1 MRKTKAI
8 RITAGLFILILL
20 TAGLLVHLGVGR
32 NGFRP
37 DIPLTCS
44 GGDDTSFLSEVKM
57 MKEGGFLARSSRLGA
72 PYGTDRSV
80 MATTYLKM
88 DISLLAWLFVK
99 LTGSIGAAVNLTY
112 FTVLFLVAIVSF
124 LVLCSRKIRP
134 EFAAA
139 GGLTYAFLPYIFTRK
154 IGHLMLSAYQFVP
167 LAVLLCI
174 WIFEDDRF
182 LKFRKGFFHYRR
194 NLLAFLF
201 AGLIASNGIGYYPFF
216 SCIILLAAGLSK
228 SLKERKLSGLF
239 ASLKQTGLIAAW
251 MALFLSPYIRI
262 CLTEPERLGENA
274 RQIGDVEQ
282 FALKLV
288 RLFIPTF
295 GSGIGRLDAAFAEYA
310 SVQVANWPAEATE
323 YIGLMGTAGFVI
335 LIIVLLTGTA
345 RTSPFYEL
353 VLLSELNIVMI
364 LYGVIGGFSAFV
376 FLFVTMSVR
385 CTNRISVF
393 IAFVCI
399 YASCFVMDRLCAS
412 VERVPEPP
420 EFQENEPAPPAVE
433 GNTLQQT
440 TSLKKQANQ
449 PTASGS
455 GSRGHRLSGSG
466 SRGYRSRYKKG
477 IVRAGLYAGVLVT
490 TIAGLAIQTRGWS
503 YSNETF
509 AESYELRDR
518 FFRQLEEQLPE
529 GAMVY
534 ELPYCSYPEGGVAG
548 QMNADMQFFGYLHT
562 DTVRWSYGA
571 LQGEKAD
578 GLNAFLCTLP
588 PQALLRA
595 LCFTGYQGL
604 YLNRLGYA
612 GGPDF
617 EALIDEFARELDAE
631 AFVSEDG
638 QMYFFNLTDYG
649 EKLRASCTEKEW
661 KRQKKAVRQG
671 TFTG

>member
-1 MRKTKAI
+1 MRKTKPI
-8 RITAGLFILILL
+8 RILAGLFILILL

-32 NGFRP
+32 KGFRM

-57 MKEGGFLARSSRLGA
+57 MKEGGFRPQSSSLGA

-80 MATTYLKM
+80 MVSTYLKM
-88 DISLLAWLFVK
+88 DVSFLAWFYVK
-99 LTGSIGAAVNLTY
+99 LTGSIGAAINLAY
-112 FTVLFLVAIVSF
+112 FTVLFLTAIISY

-134 EFAAA
+134 AFAAA
-139 GGLTYAFLPYIFTRK
+139 GGLTYAFLPYMFLRK

-174 WIFEDDRF
+174 WLFEDDRF
-182 LKFRKGFFHYRR
+182 LKFRRDFFRYRR
-194 NLLAFLF
+194 NLLAILF

-228 SLKERKLSGLF
+228 SLKDRRFSGF
-239 ASLKQTGLIAAW
+239 AAALKQTGLIAGW
-251 MALFLSPYIRI
+251 MALFLSPFIRI

-282 FALKLV
+282 FAMKLV
-288 RLFIPTF
+288 RLFIPVF
-295 GSGIGRLDAAFAEYA
+295 GSGIGRLDAKFAEYGA
-310 SVQVANWPAEATE
+310 VQLANWSAEATE
-323 YIGLMGTAGFVI
+323 YIGLMGTIGFII
-335 LIIVLLTGTA
+335 LIIVLLTGTV

-399 YASCFVMDRLCAS
+399 YAFCFVMDRLCESA
-412 VERVPEPP
+412 ERKPYRTT
-420 EFQENEPAPPAVE
+420 APGSSRVRVSE
-433 GNTLQQT
+433 GK
-440 TSLKKQANQ
+440 SL
-449 PTASGS
+449 PV
-455 GSRGHRLSGSG
+455 L
-466 SRGYRSRYKKG
+466 
-477 IVRAGLYAGVLVT
+477 IGLYAAFFAIT
-490 TIAGLAIQTRGWS
+490 AAGLGIQIRGWS
-503 YSNETF
+503 YSNEDF

-518 FFRQLEEQLPE
+518 YFRQIEEMLPD

-534 ELPYCSYPEGGVAG
+534 ELPYCAYPEGGVAG

-562 DTVRWSYGA
+562 DTVKWSYGA

-578 GLNAFLCTLP
+578 RLNAYLCTLP
-588 PQALLRA
+588 PRSLVRA
-595 LCFTGYQGL
+595 LCFSGFQGL
-604 YLNRLGYA
+604 YLNRLGYSSEA
-612 GGPDF
+612 DF
-617 EALIDEFARELDAE
+617 KALTDELARELGTE

-638 QMYFFNLTDYG
+638 WMFFFDLTGYG

-661 KRQKKAVRQG
+661 KKQRKAVRRG
-671 TFTG
+671 TFAG

>member
-1 MRKTKAI
+1 MRKTKPI
-8 RITAGLFILILL
+8 RILAGLFILILL

-32 NGFRP
+32 KGFRM

-57 MKEGGFLARSSRLGA
+57 MKEGGFRPQSSSLGA

-80 MATTYLKM
+80 MVSTYLKM
-88 DISLLAWLFVK
+88 DVSFLAWFYVK
-99 LTGSIGAAVNLTY
+99 LTGSIGAAINLAY
-112 FTVLFLVAIVSF
+112 FTVLFLTAIISY

-134 EFAAA
+134 AFAAA
-139 GGLTYAFLPYIFTRK
+139 GGLTYAFLPYMFLRK

-174 WIFEDDRF
+174 WLFEDDRF
-182 LKFRKGFFHYRR
+182 LKFRRDFFRYRR
-194 NLLAFLF
+194 NLLAILF

-228 SLKERKLSGLF
+228 SLKDRRFSGF
-239 ASLKQTGLIAAW
+239 AAALKQTGLIAGW
-251 MALFLSPYIRI
+251 MALFLSPFIRI

-282 FALKLV
+282 FAMKLV
-288 RLFIPTF
+288 RLFIPVF
-295 GSGIGRLDAAFAEYA
+295 GSGIGRLDAKFAEYGA
-310 SVQVANWPAEATE
+310 VQLANWSAEATE
-323 YIGLMGTAGFVI
+323 YIGLMGTIGFII
-335 LIIVLLTGTA
+335 LIIVLLTGTV

-399 YASCFVMDRLCAS
+399 YAFCFVMDRLCESA
-412 VERVPEPP
+412 ERKPYRTT
-420 EFQENEPAPPAVE
+420 APGSSRVRVSE
-433 GNTLQQT
+433 GK
-440 TSLKKQANQ
+440 SL
-449 PTASGS
+449 PV
-455 GSRGHRLSGSG
+455 L
-466 SRGYRSRYKKG
+466 
-477 IVRAGLYAGVLVT
+477 IGLYAAFFAIT
-490 TIAGLAIQTRGWS
+490 AAGLGIQIRGWS
-503 YSNETF
+503 YSNEAF

-518 FFRQLEEQLPE
+518 YFRQIEEMLPD

-534 ELPYCSYPEGGVAG
+534 ELPYCAYPEGGVAG

-562 DTVRWSYGA
+562 DTVKWSYGA

-578 GLNAFLCTLP
+578 RLNAYLCTLP
-588 PQALLRA
+588 PRSLVRA
-595 LCFTGYQGL
+595 LCFSGFQGL
-604 YLNRLGYA
+604 YLNRLGYSSEA
-612 GGPDF
+612 DF
-617 EALIDEFARELDAE
+617 KALTDELARELDTE
-631 AFVSEDG
+631 ALVSEDG
-638 QMYFFNLTDYG
+638 RMYFFDLTGYG

-661 KRQKKAVRQG
+661 KKQRKAVRRG
-671 TFTG
+671 TFAG

>member
-1 MRKTKAI
+1 MRKTKPI
-8 RITAGLFILILL
+8 RILAGLFILILL

-32 NGFRP
+32 KGFRM

-57 MKEGGFLARSSRLGA
+57 MKEGGFRPQSSSLGA

-80 MATTYLKM
+80 MVSTYLKM
-88 DISLLAWLFVK
+88 DVSFLAWFYVK
-99 LTGSIGAAVNLTY
+99 LTGSIGAAINLAY
-112 FTVLFLVAIVSF
+112 FTVLFLTAIISY

-134 EFAAA
+134 AFAAA
-139 GGLTYAFLPYIFTRK
+139 GGLTYAFLPYMFLRK

-174 WIFEDDRF
+174 WLFEDDRF
-182 LKFRKGFFHYRR
+182 LKFRRDFFRYRR
-194 NLLAFLF
+194 NLLAILF

-228 SLKERKLSGLF
+228 SLKDRRFSGF
-239 ASLKQTGLIAAW
+239 AAALKQTGLIGGW
-251 MALFLSPYIRI
+251 MALFLSPFIRI

-282 FALKLV
+282 FAMKLV
-288 RLFIPTF
+288 RLFIPVF
-295 GSGIGRLDAAFAEYA
+295 GSGIGRLDAKFAEYGA
-310 SVQVANWPAEATE
+310 VQLANWSAEATE
-323 YIGLMGTAGFVI
+323 YIGLMGTIGFII
-335 LIIVLLTGTA
+335 LIIVLLTGTV

-399 YASCFVMDRLCAS
+399 YAFCFVMDRLCAS
-412 VERVPEPP
+412 VESRLRI
-420 EFQENEPAPPAVE
+420 PA
-433 GNTLQQT
+433 GKTLPV
-440 TSLKKQANQ
+440 L
-449 PTASGS
+449 
-455 GSRGHRLSGSG
+455 
-466 SRGYRSRYKKG
+466 
-477 IVRAGLYAGVLVT
+477 IGLYAAFFAVTVVGLV
-490 TIAGLAIQTRGWS
+490 IQTRGLS
-503 YSNETF
+503 YSNEAFT
-509 AESYELRDR
+509 ESYELRDR
-518 FFRQLEEQLPE
+518 YFRQIEEMLPD

-534 ELPYCSYPEGGVAG
+534 ELPYCAYPEGGVAG

-562 DTVRWSYGA
+562 DTVKWSYGA

-578 GLNAFLCTLP
+578 RLNAYLCTLP
-588 PQALLRA
+588 PRSLVRA
-595 LCFTGYQGL
+595 LCFSGFQGL
-604 YLNRLGYA
+604 YLNRLGYSSET
-612 GGPDF
+612 DF
-617 EALIDEFARELDAE
+617 EALTDELARELGTE

-638 QMYFFNLTDYG
+638 RMFFFDLTGYG

-661 KRQKKAVRQG
+661 KKQRKAVRRG
-671 TFTG
+671 TFAG

>member
-1 MRKTKAI
+1 MRKTKPI
-8 RITAGLFILILL
+8 RILAGLFILILL

-32 NGFRP
+32 KGFRM

-57 MKEGGFLARSSRLGA
+57 MKEGGFRPQSSSLGA

-80 MATTYLKM
+80 MVSTYLKM
-88 DISLLAWLFVK
+88 DVSFLAWFYVK
-99 LTGSIGAAVNLTY
+99 LTGSIGAAINLAY
-112 FTVLFLVAIVSF
+112 FTVLFLTAIISY

-134 EFAAA
+134 AFAAA
-139 GGLTYAFLPYIFTRK
+139 GGLTYAFLPYMFLRK

-174 WIFEDDRF
+174 WLFEDDRF
-182 LKFRKGFFHYRR
+182 LKFRRDFFRYRR
-194 NLLAFLF
+194 NLLAILF

-228 SLKERKLSGLF
+228 TLKDRKFSGL
-239 ASLKQTGLIAAW
+239 AAALKQISLIAAW
-251 MALFLSPYIRI
+251 MALFLSPFIRI

-282 FALKLV
+282 FAMKLV
-288 RLFIPTF
+288 RLFIPVF
-295 GSGIGRLDAAFAEYA
+295 GSGIGRLDAKFAEYGA
-310 SVQVANWPAEATE
+310 VQLANWSAEATE
-323 YIGLMGTAGFVI
+323 YIGLMGTIGFII
-335 LIIVLLTGTA
+335 LIIVLLTGTV

-353 VLLSELNIVMI
+353 VLLSELDIVMI

-399 YASCFVMDRLCAS
+399 YAFCFVMDRLCESA
-412 VERVPEPP
+412 ERKPYRTT
-420 EFQENEPAPPAVE
+420 APGSSRVRVSE
-433 GNTLQQT
+433 GK
-440 TSLKKQANQ
+440 SL
-449 PTASGS
+449 PV
-455 GSRGHRLSGSG
+455 L
-466 SRGYRSRYKKG
+466 
-477 IVRAGLYAGVLVT
+477 IGLYAAFFAIT
-490 TIAGLAIQTRGWS
+490 AAGLGIQIRGWS
-503 YSNETF
+503 YSNEDF

-518 FFRQLEEQLPE
+518 YFRQIEEMLPD

-534 ELPYCSYPEGGVAG
+534 ELPYCAYPEGGVAG

-562 DTVRWSYGA
+562 DTVKWSYGA

-578 GLNAFLCTLP
+578 RLNAYLCTLP
-588 PQALLRA
+588 PRSLVRA
-595 LCFTGYQGL
+595 LCFSGFQGL
-604 YLNRLGYA
+604 YLNRLGYSSEA
-612 GGPDF
+612 DF
-617 EALIDEFARELDAE
+617 KALTDELARELGTE

-638 QMYFFNLTDYG
+638 RMFFFDLTGYG

-661 KRQKKAVRQG
+661 KKQRKAVRKG
-671 TFTG
+671 TFAG

>member
-1 MRKTKAI
+1 MRKMKTI
-8 RITAGLFILILL
+8 RIMAGLFILILL
-20 TAGLLVHLGVGR
+20 TVGLLVHLGVGR
-32 NGFRP
+32 KGFRM

-57 MKEGGFLARSSRLGA
+57 MKEGGFRPQSSSLGA

-80 MATTYLKM
+80 MVSTYLKM
-88 DISLLAWLFVK
+88 DVSFLAWFYVK
-99 LTGSIGAAVNLTY
+99 LTGSIGAAINLAY
-112 FTVLFLVAIVSF
+112 FTVLFLTAIISY

-134 EFAAA
+134 AFAAA
-139 GGLTYAFLPYIFTRK
+139 GGLTYAFLPYMFLRK

-174 WIFEDDRF
+174 WLFEDDRF
-182 LKFRKGFFHYRR
+182 LKFRRDFFRYRR
-194 NLLAFLF
+194 NLLAILF

-228 SLKERKLSGLF
+228 SLKDRRFSGF
-239 ASLKQTGLIAAW
+239 AAALKQTGLIAGW
-251 MALFLSPYIRI
+251 MALFLSPFIRI

-282 FALKLV
+282 FAMKLV
-288 RLFIPTF
+288 RLFIPVF
-295 GSGIGRLDAAFAEYA
+295 GSGIGRLDAKFAEYGA
-310 SVQVANWPAEATE
+310 VQLANWSAEATE
-323 YIGLMGTAGFVI
+323 YIGLMGTIGFII
-335 LIIVLLTGTA
+335 LIIVLLTGTV

-353 VLLSELNIVMI
+353 VLLSELDIVMI

-399 YASCFVMDRLCAS
+399 YAFCFVMDRLCESA
-412 VERVPEPP
+412 ERKPYRTT
-420 EFQENEPAPPAVE
+420 APGSSRVRVSE
-433 GNTLQQT
+433 GK
-440 TSLKKQANQ
+440 SL
-449 PTASGS
+449 PV
-455 GSRGHRLSGSG
+455 L
-466 SRGYRSRYKKG
+466 
-477 IVRAGLYAGVLVT
+477 IGLYAAFFAIT
-490 TIAGLAIQTRGWS
+490 AAGLGIQIRGWS
-503 YSNETF
+503 YSNEDF

-518 FFRQLEEQLPE
+518 YFRQIEEMLPD

-534 ELPYCSYPEGGVAG
+534 ELPYCAYPEGGVAG

-562 DTVRWSYGA
+562 DTVKWSYGA

-578 GLNAFLCTLP
+578 RLNAYLCTLP
-588 PQALLRA
+588 PRSLVRA
-595 LCFTGYQGL
+595 LCFSGFQGL
-604 YLNRLGYA
+604 YLNRLGYSSET
-612 GGPDF
+612 DF
-617 EALIDEFARELDAE
+617 EALTDELARELGTE

-638 QMYFFNLTDYG
+638 RMFFFDLTGYG

-661 KRQKKAVRQG
+661 KKQRKAVRRG
-671 TFTG
+671 TFAG

>member
-1 MRKTKAI
+1 MRKTKPI
-8 RITAGLFILILL
+8 RILAGLFILILL

-32 NGFRP
+32 KGFRM

-57 MKEGGFLARSSRLGA
+57 MKEGGFRPQSSSLGA

-80 MATTYLKM
+80 MVSTYLKM
-88 DISLLAWLFVK
+88 DVSLLAWFYVK
-99 LTGSIGAAVNLTY
+99 LTGSIGAAINLAY
-112 FTVLFLVAIVSF
+112 FTVLFLTAIISY

-134 EFAAA
+134 AFAAA
-139 GGLTYAFLPYIFTRK
+139 GGLTYAFLPYMFLRK

-174 WIFEDDRF
+174 WLFEDDRF
-182 LKFRKGFFHYRR
+182 LKFRRDFFRYRR
-194 NLLAFLF
+194 NLLAIFF

-216 SCIILLAAGLSK
+216 SCIILLAADLSK
-228 SLKERKLSGLF
+228 ALKDRKFSGL
-239 ASLKQTGLIAAW
+239 AAALKQISLIAAW
-251 MALFLSPYIRI
+251 MALFLSPFIRI

-282 FALKLV
+282 FAMKLV
-288 RLFIPTF
+288 RLFIPVF
-295 GSGIGRLDAAFAEYA
+295 GSGIGRLDAKFAEYGA
-310 SVQVANWPAEATE
+310 VQLANWSAEATE
-323 YIGLMGTAGFVI
+323 YIGLMGTIGFII
-335 LIIVLLTGTA
+335 LILVLLTGTA

-399 YASCFVMDRLCAS
+399 YAFCSVMDRLCKS
-412 VERVPEPP
+412 VENKPYQGAAAGSSRVR
-420 EFQENEPAPPAVE
+420 VSE
-433 GNTLQQT
+433 GK
-440 TSLKKQANQ
+440 SEGGK
-449 PTASGS
+449 ASGS
-455 GSRGHRLSGSG
+455 FNDRRPRVSAGKTLPVL
-466 SRGYRSRYKKG
+466 
-477 IVRAGLYAGVLVT
+477 IGLYAVFFSVT
-490 TIAGLAIQTRGWS
+490 AAGLGIQIRGWS
-503 YSNETF
+503 YSNEAFT
-509 AESYELRDR
+509 ESYELRDR
-518 FFRQLEEQLPE
+518 YFRQIEERLPD

-534 ELPYCSYPEGGVAG
+534 ELPYCGYPEGGVAG

-562 DTVRWSYGA
+562 DTVKWSYGA

-578 GLNAFLCTLP
+578 RLNAFICTLP
-588 PQALLRA
+588 PRSMVRA
-595 LCFTGYQGL
+595 LCFSGFQGL
-604 YLNRLGYA
+604 YLNRLGYSSET
-612 GGPDF
+612 DF
-617 EALIDEFARELDAE
+617 EALTDELARELGTE

-638 QMYFFNLTDYG
+638 RMFFFDLTGYG

-661 KRQKKAVRQG
+661 KKQRKAVRRG
-671 TFTG
+671 TFAG

>member
-1 MRKTKAI
+1 MRKTKPI
-8 RITAGLFILILL
+8 RILAGLFILILL

-32 NGFRP
+32 KGFRM

-57 MKEGGFLARSSRLGA
+57 MKEGGFRPQSSSLGA

-80 MATTYLKM
+80 MVSTYLKM
-88 DISLLAWLFVK
+88 DVSFLAWFYVK
-99 LTGSIGAAVNLTY
+99 LTGSIGAAINLAY
-112 FTVLFLVAIVSF
+112 FTVLFLTAIISY

-134 EFAAA
+134 AFAAA
-139 GGLTYAFLPYIFTRK
+139 GGLTYAFLPYMFLRK

-174 WIFEDDRF
+174 WLFEDDRF
-182 LKFRKGFFHYRR
+182 LKFRRDFFRYRR
-194 NLLAFLF
+194 NLLAILF

-228 SLKERKLSGLF
+228 TLKDRKFSGL
-239 ASLKQTGLIAAW
+239 AAALKQISLIAAW
-251 MALFLSPYIRI
+251 MALFLSPFIRI

-282 FALKLV
+282 FAMKLV
-288 RLFIPTF
+288 RLFIPVF
-295 GSGIGRLDAAFAEYA
+295 GSGIGRLDAKFAEYGA
-310 SVQVANWPAEATE
+310 VQLANWSAEATE
-323 YIGLMGTAGFVI
+323 YIGLMGTIGFVI

-345 RTSPFYEL
+345 QTSPFYEL
-353 VLLSELNIVMI
+353 ILLSELNIVMI

-399 YASCFVMDRLCAS
+399 YAFCFVMDRLCESA
-412 VERVPEPP
+412 ERKPYRTT
-420 EFQENEPAPPAVE
+420 APGSSRVRVSE
-433 GNTLQQT
+433 GK
-440 TSLKKQANQ
+440 SL
-449 PTASGS
+449 PV
-455 GSRGHRLSGSG
+455 L
-466 SRGYRSRYKKG
+466 
-477 IVRAGLYAGVLVT
+477 IGLYAAFFAIT
-490 TIAGLAIQTRGWS
+490 AAGLGIQIRGWS
-503 YSNETF
+503 YSNEDF

-518 FFRQLEEQLPE
+518 YFRQIEEMLPD

-534 ELPYCSYPEGGVAG
+534 ELPYCAYPEGGVAG

-562 DTVRWSYGA
+562 DTVKWSYGA

-578 GLNAFLCTLP
+578 RLNAYLCTLP
-588 PQALLRA
+588 PRSLVRA
-595 LCFTGYQGL
+595 LCFSGFQGL
-604 YLNRLGYA
+604 YLNRLGYSSEA
-612 GGPDF
+612 DF
-617 EALIDEFARELDAE
+617 KALTDELARELDTE
-631 AFVSEDG
+631 ALVSEDG
-638 QMYFFNLTDYG
+638 RMYFFDLTGYG

-661 KRQKKAVRQG
+661 KKQRKAVRRG
-671 TFTG
+671 TFAG